1 MIFWK
6 RFYIVRE
13 TKRLMSTLPIT
24 KTPVSYLYFQIE
36 RIDFYRMKYRFILE
50 TDAAHGHRITTS
62 QRKAS
67 HRYLYYDMPD
77 SLQYTR
83 TEIWKLRMQKNS
95 QQTVRIPFYT
105 DAMHLFEDEDI
116 LFMELYYEDIC
127 FFSWCDNGITRTK
140 PGFYIVG

>member
-6 RFYIVRE
+6 RFYTVRE

-36 RIDFYRMKYRFILE
+36 RIDFYR
-50 TDAAHGHRITTS
+50 
-62 QRKAS
+62 
-67 HRYLYYDMPD
+67 
-77 SLQYTR
+77 LQYTR

-105 DAMHLFEDEDI
+105 DAMHLFEN
-116 LFMELYYEDIC
+116 EDIC
-127 FFSWCDNGITRTK
+127 FFSWCDNGITPTK
-140 PGFYIVG
+140 PGLYILG

>member
-50 TDAAHGHRITTS
+50 KPMQPTVIES
-62 QRKAS
+62 QHPREKQA
-67 HRYLYYDMPD
+67 
-77 SLQYTR
+77 
-83 TEIWKLRMQKNS
+83 I
-95 QQTVRIPFYT
+95 
-105 DAMHLFEDEDI
+105 
-116 LFMELYYEDIC
+116 DIC
-127 FFSWCDNGITRTK
+127 TMICRIDCSIRGQKFGN
-140 PGFYIVG
+140 